1 MQTLSRFPSEN
12 EFSCFEETTQWFR
25 RSSQL
30 FDLNE
35 QEFHLTR
42 TAARGWRGWEKSSLW
57 NLINRNRG
65 SNSANK
71 ILSSLPAITFSSWN
85 FMRETRFYIS
95 TTGSK
100 IVYHVTA
107 TADNEEKRNFSQ
119 LLTKF
124 LVLLCI
130 YIWFLSFLFDR
141 LFIYFSD
148 LKMRY
153 ATNLWK
159 KKRKQIDIFG
169 RISWIVKRY
178 VTK

>member
-1 MQTLSRFPSEN
+1 
-12 EFSCFEETTQWFR
+12 
-25 RSSQL
+25 
-30 FDLNE
+30 
-35 QEFHLTR
+35 
-42 TAARGWRGWEKSSLW
+42 
-57 NLINRNRG
+57 
-65 SNSANK
+65 
-71 ILSSLPAITFSSWN
+71 
-85 FMRETRFYIS
+85 MRETRFYIS

-107 TADNEEKRNFSQ
+107 TEDNEEKRNFSQ

-153 ATNLWK
+153 ATNLRK
-159 KKRKQIDIFG
+159 KKENK
-169 RISWIVKRY
+169 
-178 VTK
+178 